1 MLTAKCALLRLPW
14 LLLPLF
20 AGGACAQWNPLNP
33 VTGVHQEADGVRFD
47 MRVGV
52 LRIQVC
58 SDSIIRAQYSP
69 TSDLPS
75 RPDYVVTKTTWPAV
89 QWKMEST
96 DAEVALVTSRLRV
109 TVHRSDG
116 SVEYHDAAGK
126 RLLQEGTRN
135 MTPAR
140 VNGDFSI
147 PPPRTDIVPVAY
159 SPSTEKPLGL
169 RYSFLRNAGGDE
181 YREVDPDTVFHSG
194 DRIRV
199 AVQSNGEGYL
209 YIVMKGASGTWK
221 VLFPSAGIADGSNR
235 VAAGRQTLI
244 PPPPDRF
251 AFDEQAG
258 EERLFIVLSRQ
269 PEPSLEKLIYSL
281 GSASPTAN
289 EPPKQ
294 LLSTSLAPVDDALVG
309 RLRNQVYAR
318 DLIFEK
324 VDDATPGDKKE
335 KAVYVVNPTGSPE
348 SRLVADVTLKHR

>member
-1 MLTAKCALLRLPW
+1 
-14 LLLPLF
+14 
-20 AGGACAQWNPLNP
+20 
-33 VTGVHQEADGVRFD
+33 
-47 MRVGV
+47 
-52 LRIQVC
+52 
-58 SDSIIRAQYSP
+58 
-69 TSDLPS
+69 
-75 RPDYVVTKTTWPAV
+75 
-89 QWKMEST
+89 
-96 DAEVALVTSRLRV
+96 
-109 TVHRSDG
+109 
-116 SVEYHDAAGK
+116 
-126 RLLQEGTRN
+126 
-135 MTPAR
+135 
-140 VNGDFSI
+140 
-147 PPPRTDIVPVAY
+147 VAY
-159 SPSTEKPLGL
+159 PPSTEKPLGL

-199 AVQSNGEGYL
+199 AAQSNDEGYL

-221 VLFPSAGIADGSNR
+221 VLFPSAEVADGSNR

-281 GSASPTAN
+281 GSASPAAN

-294 LLSTSLAPVDDALVG
+294 LLSASLAPVDDALVG

>member
-1 MLTAKCALLRLPW
+1 MQIRKWTCGFFLVAAAVMAQTAPQNGKKLSARE
-14 LLLPLF
+14 LF
-20 AGGACAQWNPLNP
+20 YAEAPPPAPAKAPAKAPAAKP
-33 VTGVHQEADGVRFD
+33 VRQSVATA
-47 MRVGV
+47 
-52 LRIQVC
+52 
-58 SDSIIRAQYSP
+58 P
-69 TSDLPS
+69 TKATP
-75 RPDYVVTKTTWPAV
+75 PPTA
-89 QWKMEST
+89 
-96 DAEVALVTSRLRV
+96 
-109 TVHRSDG
+109 
-116 SVEYHDAAGK
+116 
-126 RLLQEGTRN
+126 
-135 MTPAR
+135 PAR

-181 YREVDPDTVFHSG
+181 YREVSPDTVFHSG

-221 VLFPSAGIADGSNR
+221 VLFPSAEVADGSNR

-281 GSASPTAN
+281 GSAGPAAN

-294 LLSTSLAPVDDALVG
+294 LLSASLAPVDDALVG

>member
-1 MLTAKCALLRLPW
+1 MQIRKWTCGFFLVAAAVMAQTAPQNGKKLSARE
-14 LLLPLF
+14 LF
-20 AGGACAQWNPLNP
+20 YAEAPPPAPAKAPAKAPAAKP
-33 VTGVHQEADGVRFD
+33 VRQSVATA
-47 MRVGV
+47 
-52 LRIQVC
+52 
-58 SDSIIRAQYSP
+58 P
-69 TSDLPS
+69 TKATP
-75 RPDYVVTKTTWPAV
+75 PPTAPA
-89 QWKMEST
+89 K
-96 DAEVALVTSRLRV
+96 
-109 TVHRSDG
+109 
-116 SVEYHDAAGK
+116 
-126 RLLQEGTRN
+126 
-135 MTPAR
+135 

-181 YREVDPDTVFHSG
+181 YREVDPDTVFRSG

-199 AVQSNGEGYL
+199 AAQSNDEGYL

-221 VLFPSAGIADGSNR
+221 VLFPSAEVADGSNR

-281 GSASPTAN
+281 GSASPAAN

-294 LLSTSLAPVDDALVG
+294 LLSASLAPVDDALVG

>member
-1 MLTAKCALLRLPW
+1 MQIRKWTCGFFLVAAAVMAQTAPQNGKKLSARE
-14 LLLPLF
+14 LF
-20 AGGACAQWNPLNP
+20 YAEAPPPAPAKAPAKAPAAKP
-33 VTGVHQEADGVRFD
+33 VRQSVATA
-47 MRVGV
+47 
-52 LRIQVC
+52 
-58 SDSIIRAQYSP
+58 P
-69 TSDLPS
+69 TKATP
-75 RPDYVVTKTTWPAV
+75 PPTAPA
-89 QWKMEST
+89 K
-96 DAEVALVTSRLRV
+96 
-109 TVHRSDG
+109 
-116 SVEYHDAAGK
+116 
-126 RLLQEGTRN
+126 
-135 MTPAR
+135 

-221 VLFPSAGIADGSNR
+221 VLFPSAEVADGSNR

-281 GSASPTAN
+281 GSASPAAN

-294 LLSTSLAPVDDALVG
+294 LLSASLAPVDDALVG

-335 KAVYVVNPTGSPE
+335 KAVYVVSPTGSPE
-348 SRLVADVTLKHR
+348 SRLVADVTLKHQ

>member
-1 MLTAKCALLRLPW
+1 MQIRKWTCGFFLVAAAVMAQTAPQNGKKLSARE
-14 LLLPLF
+14 LF
-20 AGGACAQWNPLNP
+20 YAEAPPPAPAKAPAKAPAAKP
-33 VTGVHQEADGVRFD
+33 VRQSVATA
-47 MRVGV
+47 
-52 LRIQVC
+52 
-58 SDSIIRAQYSP
+58 P
-69 TSDLPS
+69 TKATP
-75 RPDYVVTKTTWPAV
+75 PPTAPA
-89 QWKMEST
+89 K
-96 DAEVALVTSRLRV
+96 
-109 TVHRSDG
+109 
-116 SVEYHDAAGK
+116 
-126 RLLQEGTRN
+126 
-135 MTPAR
+135 

-147 PPPRTDIVPVAY
+147 PPPRTAVVPVAY

-221 VLFPSAGIADGSNR
+221 VLFPSAEVADGSNR

-281 GSASPTAN
+281 GSAGPAAN

-294 LLSTSLAPVDDALVG
+294 LLSASLAPVDDALVG

-324 VDDATPGDKKE
+324 VDDTTPGDKKE
-335 KAVYVVNPTGSPE
+335 EAVYVVNPTGSPE

>member
-1 MLTAKCALLRLPW
+1 MQIRKWTCGFFLVAAAVMAQTAPQNGKKLSARE
-14 LLLPLF
+14 LF
-20 AGGACAQWNPLNP
+20 YAEAPPPAPAKPAAAAKP
-33 VTGVHQEADGVRFD
+33 VRQSVATA
-47 MRVGV
+47 
-52 LRIQVC
+52 
-58 SDSIIRAQYSP
+58 P
-69 TSDLPS
+69 TKATP
-75 RPDYVVTKTTWPAV
+75 PPTA
-89 QWKMEST
+89 
-96 DAEVALVTSRLRV
+96 
-109 TVHRSDG
+109 
-116 SVEYHDAAGK
+116 
-126 RLLQEGTRN
+126 
-135 MTPAR
+135 PAR

-221 VLFPSAGIADGSNR
+221 VLFPSAEVADGSNR

>member
-1 MLTAKCALLRLPW
+1 MQIRKWTCGFFLVAAAVMAQTAPQNGKKLSARE
-14 LLLPLF
+14 LF
-20 AGGACAQWNPLNP
+20 YAEAPPPAPAKAPAKAPAAKP
-33 VTGVHQEADGVRFD
+33 VRQSVATA
-47 MRVGV
+47 
-52 LRIQVC
+52 
-58 SDSIIRAQYSP
+58 P
-69 TSDLPS
+69 TKATP
-75 RPDYVVTKTTWPAV
+75 PPTAPA
-89 QWKMEST
+89 K
-96 DAEVALVTSRLRV
+96 
-109 TVHRSDG
+109 
-116 SVEYHDAAGK
+116 
-126 RLLQEGTRN
+126 
-135 MTPAR
+135 

-221 VLFPSAGIADGSNR
+221 VLFPSAEVADGSNR

-281 GSASPTAN
+281 GSASPAAN

>member
-1 MLTAKCALLRLPW
+1 MQTGKWTCGFFLVAAAVMAQTAPQNGKKLSARE
-14 LLLPLF
+14 LF
-20 AGGACAQWNPLNP
+20 YAEAPPPAPAKAPAKAPAAKP
-33 VTGVHQEADGVRFD
+33 VRQSVATA
-47 MRVGV
+47 
-52 LRIQVC
+52 
-58 SDSIIRAQYSP
+58 P
-69 TSDLPS
+69 TKATP
-75 RPDYVVTKTTWPAV
+75 PPTA
-89 QWKMEST
+89 
-96 DAEVALVTSRLRV
+96 
-109 TVHRSDG
+109 
-116 SVEYHDAAGK
+116 
-126 RLLQEGTRN
+126 
-135 MTPAR
+135 PAR

-181 YREVDPDTVFHSG
+181 YREVSPDTVFHSG

-221 VLFPSAGIADGSNR
+221 VLFPSAEVADGSNR

-281 GSASPTAN
+281 GSAGPAAN

-294 LLSTSLAPVDDALVG
+294 LLSASLAPVDDALVG

>member
-1 MLTAKCALLRLPW
+1 MAQTAPQNGKKLSARE
-14 LLLPLF
+14 LF
-20 AGGACAQWNPLNP
+20 YAEAPPPAPAKAPAKAPAAKP
-33 VTGVHQEADGVRFD
+33 VRQSVATA
-47 MRVGV
+47 
-52 LRIQVC
+52 
-58 SDSIIRAQYSP
+58 P
-69 TSDLPS
+69 TKATP
-75 RPDYVVTKTTWPAV
+75 PPTAPA
-89 QWKMEST
+89 K
-96 DAEVALVTSRLRV
+96 
-109 TVHRSDG
+109 
-116 SVEYHDAAGK
+116 
-126 RLLQEGTRN
+126 
-135 MTPAR
+135 

-221 VLFPSAGIADGSNR
+221 VLFPSAEVADGSNR

-244 PPPPDRF
+244 PPPPGRF

-281 GSASPTAN
+281 GSASPAAN

-294 LLSTSLAPVDDALVG
+294 LLSASLAPVDDALVG

>member
-1 MLTAKCALLRLPW
+1 MQIRKWTCGFFLVAAAVMAQTAPQNGKKLSARE
-14 LLLPLF
+14 LF
-20 AGGACAQWNPLNP
+20 YAEAPPPAPAKAPAKAPAAKP
-33 VTGVHQEADGVRFD
+33 VRQSVATA
-47 MRVGV
+47 
-52 LRIQVC
+52 
-58 SDSIIRAQYSP
+58 P
-69 TSDLPS
+69 TKATP
-75 RPDYVVTKTTWPAV
+75 PPTAPA
-89 QWKMEST
+89 K
-96 DAEVALVTSRLRV
+96 
-109 TVHRSDG
+109 
-116 SVEYHDAAGK
+116 
-126 RLLQEGTRN
+126 
-135 MTPAR
+135 

-221 VLFPSAGIADGSNR
+221 VLFPSAEVADGSNR

>member
-1 MLTAKCALLRLPW
+1 MQIRKWTCGFFLVAAAVMAQTAPQNGKKLSARE
-14 LLLPLF
+14 LF
-20 AGGACAQWNPLNP
+20 YAEAPPPAPAKAPAKAPAAKP
-33 VTGVHQEADGVRFD
+33 VRQSVATA
-47 MRVGV
+47 
-52 LRIQVC
+52 
-58 SDSIIRAQYSP
+58 P
-69 TSDLPS
+69 TKATP
-75 RPDYVVTKTTWPAV
+75 PPTAPA
-89 QWKMEST
+89 K
-96 DAEVALVTSRLRV
+96 
-109 TVHRSDG
+109 
-116 SVEYHDAAGK
+116 
-126 RLLQEGTRN
+126 
-135 MTPAR
+135 

-147 PPPRTDIVPVAY
+147 PPPRTAVVPVAY

-221 VLFPSAGIADGSNR
+221 VLFPSAEVADGSNR
-235 VAAGRQTLI
+235 VASGRQTLI

-281 GSASPTAN
+281 GSASPAAN